1 MILFYSN
8 KTWKRSFDSAQ
19 DDKRID
25 VILSGAKDLL
35 YSKWERFN
43 QIADLFR

>member
-25 VILSGAKDLL
+25 VILSEG
-35 YSKWERFN
+35 KWYN
-43 QIADLFR
+43 KLGQS